1 MTRVATRGRLTG
13 LLKDHVS
20 ATSMLPARG
29 VLPMPGAGRIGHI
42 AAAAVV
48 TLAAAGMLAGC
59 VTQPQKMASATS
71 RASVSTEYQGR
82 FAVHYAD
89 QTGQIRDAYGNFDW
103 VEQADAVTLSLRNPL
118 GNTLAIV
125 VATPTTASLELPNQA
140 PRTADNVEDLMQSSL
155 GFPMPVSG
163 LRYWLRNE
171 PAPGSHA
178 KTSEDASGRITQIV
192 QDGWQI
198 DYLGFAE
205 APTSPASPAG
215 GASAAAGMP
224 TKTVTAPR
232 RLVSR
237 MNLVRLNAPA
247 SSPLAVKLVINP

>member
-1 MTRVATRGRLTG
+1 MIVQFFGQTRSPGGSVRLA
-13 LLKDHVS
+13 S
-20 ATSMLPARG
+20 
-29 VLPMPGAGRIGHI
+29 
-42 AAAAVV
+42 AAVL
-48 TLAAAGMLAGC
+48 LAIASAAMLAGC
-59 VTQPQKMASATS
+59 ATQPQKIASATS

-89 QTGQIRDAYGNFDW
+89 QNGQVRDAYGNYDW
-103 VEQADAVTLSLRNPL
+103 VEHADAVTLSLRNPL
-118 GNTLAIV
+118 GSTLAIV
-125 VATPTTASLELPNQA
+125 VATPTSASLELPNQA
-140 PRTADNVEDLMQSSL
+140 PRTADNVESLMQSAL
-155 GFPMPVSG
+155 GFPMPVGG

-205 APTSPASPAG
+205 SPTSPANPAG
-215 GASAAAGMP
+215 GASTAAGMP

-237 MNLVRLNAPA
+237 MNLVRLNTP
-247 SSPLAVKLVINP
+247 SGSPLAVKLVINP